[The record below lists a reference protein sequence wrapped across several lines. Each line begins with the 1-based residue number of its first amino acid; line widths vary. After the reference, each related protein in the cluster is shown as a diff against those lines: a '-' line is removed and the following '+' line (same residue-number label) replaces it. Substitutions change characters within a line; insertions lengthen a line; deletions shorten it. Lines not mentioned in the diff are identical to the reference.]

1 MQVMGI
7 LIANFF
13 NKDSTQESK
22 IVDMEKRSIPEF
34 DSKAK
39 FRDVFVCEACYGSHS
54 KFIRLKMVGFP

>member
-22 IVDMEKRSIPEF
+22 IVDMEITNILEF
-34 DSKAK
+34 
-39 FRDVFVCEACYGSHS
+39 G
-54 KFIRLKMVGFP
+54 L